1 MDTTA
6 TPPPMTAVRTPV
18 RRQVFVRGR
27 VLVDGA
33 FQESEVAVED
43 GRVVEV
49 GAAVGSGRMVDARG
63 LLLLPGII
71 DLHGDAF
78 ERALQPRQGV
88 GFPAGLALGECD
100 AWCLAAG
107 ITTPFISITDSFEP
121 GLRSRDTLRGL
132 LALIHGGQPLAT
144 DLRVHVRHEVCLVDG
159 HAELVEWLERGRIH
173 LLSTADHLPAPDQP
187 AKLARYVA
195 SVARRSHLG
204 QDEIGRLIA
213 GAAAQRELGRRLE
226 GELCALALRLG
237 LPLAS
242 HDDASPAEVD
252 ASVARG
258 CSICEFPA
266 TLATARH
273 ARTRGAAVLLGAP
286 NYVRGGS
293 HLGLM
298 GVAEALQDGVVDA
311 LCSDYHFPSLFHAPF
326 AMARRSQQSLAEA
339 WELVSTRPALLADLP
354 TKGRIAPGRDADL
367 LLVEDRPVGPRL
379 RGVWVAGREMARFG

>member
-1 MDTTA
+1 METVA
-6 TPPPMTAVRTPV
+6 TPPSQRALRAPA
-18 RRQVFVRGR
+18 RRLVFVRAK

-33 FQESEVAVED
+33 MQETEVAVED
-43 GRVVEV
+43 GRIAEV
-49 GAAVGSGRMVDARG
+49 GVAVGAGRLIDARG
-63 LLLLPGII
+63 LLLLPGIV

-88 GFPAGLALGECD
+88 GFPAPLALAECD

-132 LALIHGGQPLAT
+132 LALIHGGAPLAT
-144 DLRVHVRHEVCLVDG
+144 DLRVHVRHEVCLVDD
-159 HAELVEWLERGRIH
+159 HAELVEWMERGRVH

-187 AKLARYVA
+187 AKVARFAA

-204 QDEIGRLIA
+204 QAELDRLIA
-213 GAAAQRELGRRLE
+213 GAAAQRALGRQLE
-226 GELCALALRLG
+226 AELCALAQRLG
-237 LPLAS
+237 IPLAS

-266 TLATARH
+266 SAATARH

-298 GVAEALQDGVVDA
+298 GVAEALREEVVDA
-311 LCSDYHFPSLFHAPF
+311 LCSDYHFPSLLHAPF
-326 AMARRSQQSLAEA
+326 AMARRGERPLAEA

-367 LLVEDRPVGPRL
+367 LLVEDRPAGPRL
-379 RGVWVAGREMARFG
+379 RGVWVGGREMARFA